1 MFQSRNSSQHDFVTS
16 PLLMPH
22 VRFCIPPSKQTVVAY
37 AVGGPPGAKSL
48 CGKDFHFSTHA
59 GIAVCV
65 LGCFP
70 HLTAAE
76 KHFKLREKSR
86 GSHHF
91 RGTGSWP
98 YAEPFYA
105 NLDDTF
111 CVGMLR
117 EGADAIRDRLLS
129 LAPETSDAKARWQ
142 AEVSDAKARLR
153 ATNEKRL
160 NAAGKL
166 ALWDDVEEQDPT
178 DATNA
183 PHLALAEHFDTKGHA
198 APWFKVRREVRNPS
212 QSHVVLSLFFDPGDT
227 ATLKQRWFVR
237 VYGATKS
244 EKHAHAFLSD
254 CVMRR
259 RRDEGLNI
267 ALEMYQQ
274 VPLDLTNTA
283 KFFDPSIVRAV
294 EEIKDKQEIA
304 NAAWTAQTDADSWN
318 EVLAKSGASRRGDD
332 EQQQTSGGG
341 GGSKQDKAGN
351 DGRGNSEQQHST
363 ADNNGGGGGGS
374 KDDGDS
380 HSEGMAFQLQQLQQP
395 VLTRQ
400 QTACGGQSM
409 MM

>member
-1 MFQSRNSSQHDFVTS
+1 
-16 PLLMPH
+16 
-22 VRFCIPPSKQTVVAY
+22 
-37 AVGGPPGAKSL
+37 
-48 CGKDFHFSTHA
+48 
-59 GIAVCV
+59 
-65 LGCFP
+65 
-70 HLTAAE
+70 
-76 KHFKLREKSR
+76 
-86 GSHHF
+86 
-91 RGTGSWP
+91 
-98 YAEPFYA
+98 
-105 NLDDTF
+105 
-111 CVGMLR
+111 MLR

-178 DATNA
+178 VATNA
-183 PHLALAEHFDTKGHA
+183 PLLALAEHFDTKGHA

-400 QTACGGQSM
+400 QTAGGGQSM